1 MLILLCLW
9 LSWNSGLNSFACPL
23 ADQCEG
29 LSRGFGTCFFYALFE
44 LLGWHVWYAHLVFL
58 KDERIL
64 AEWWHCFYVWK
75 CALNDWTGVCL
86 LFKARQVAWCGA
98 GSLPLQQSET
108 HGLRCPDECWEA
120 PRAIDTWTRLGQWE
134 NLWTFEWVLLWS
146 NVLEHRPAEFATPFV
161 LIDLFVFLFH
171 WADTSMAMLQ
181 CSEHLSIEFIDNDSL
196 SQDSKAIFRAWGRSP
211 RSGKCIC

>member
-29 LSRGFGTCFFYALFE
+29 LSSGFGNCFFYALFE

-75 CALNDWTGVCL
+75 CALNWSLRAVQSTSGCL
-86 LFKARQVAWCGA
+86 VRCWQPSSSAKWDPRTSVPRWVL
-98 GSLPLQQSET
+98 GSSKSNWYLDS
-108 HGLRCPDECWEA
+108 
-120 PRAIDTWTRLGQWE
+120 TWTFMGKKWKNYGHLSGCYCSPTFCNIGQLSLHLFCPYRPFCFLVSLGWHVHG
-134 NLWTFEWVLLWS
+134 NAAMLWTFFNRIHWQRQ
-146 NVLEHRPAEFATPFV
+146 LE
-161 LIDLFVFLFH
+161 
-171 WADTSMAMLQ
+171 
-181 CSEHLSIEFIDNDSL
+181 
-196 SQDSKAIFRAWGRSP
+196 P
-211 RSGKCIC
+211 RF